1 MRKSFNCRYLVI
13 LLGFIFLTGITGC
26 TNKGNKNATAKEEK
40 KKLKICVDVK
50 DKHTVNIIKFM
61 IDEYKKE
68 DKDLE
73 IDITNPLDSNKICDD
88 ISQGEGSDIIFTS
101 RNSMLELEK
110 KGLLSDLSNFYS
122 KNKIDDK
129 FYNIM
134 SAYGRVRDKY
144 YGIGIIPY
152 SIEVVYNRQAL
163 EKLGATPPKNITD
176 FFQVLKK
183 MNDSGTKL
191 PVVLTEDIDIYNAF
205 AAIFFSNLVELQ
217 RLENSYDSGMDSY
230 KGIKEV
236 QQVFDNIN
244 LLVKQGAVN
253 REIVE
258 QGSETTMSR
267 LVKGDIPAMLTTSYY
282 SKDIKDDKMGVV
294 ETYNISSLKEVIPV
308 IINGLMCVPANSKNE
323 EQVNNLME
331 FFFSDK
337 IQKKLV
343 EEGFITGNKEANK
356 DLEGVKKTINEH
368 IGKSNSNSIIYIYNF
383 PKKFHPL
390 FESKIMKVLSGKYN
404 GNEWNEILEEAY
416 K

>member
-1 MRKSFNCRYLVI
+1 MRKSFNCKYLVI

-110 KGLLSDLSNFYS
+110 KGLLGDLSNFYS
-122 KNKIDDK
+122 KNKINDK

-152 SIEVVYNRQAL
+152 SIEVVYNRQAI
-163 EKLGATPPKNITD
+163 EKLGTSPPKNITD

-282 SKDIKDDKMGVV
+282 SKDIKDDKMGIV